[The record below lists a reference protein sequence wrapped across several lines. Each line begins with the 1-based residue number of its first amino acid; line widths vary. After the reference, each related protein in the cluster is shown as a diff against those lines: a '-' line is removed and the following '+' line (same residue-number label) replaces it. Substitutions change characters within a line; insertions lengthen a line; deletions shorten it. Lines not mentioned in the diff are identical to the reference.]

1 MRLSHTNTSVFFA
14 FMACF
19 SCGVCFSMDMTPRP
33 CSGWNTARKANLS
46 TVVQR
51 EWVYGYLT
59 GLSDTLKTH
68 AGKDIHGL
76 LPANED
82 IVSQL
87 NNYCEIHPQ
96 DSVNKALLVLIDR
109 LFEQR

>member
-1 MRLSHTNTSVFFA
+1 MRISNIFISGLLA
-14 FMACF
+14 FIAWF
-19 SCGVCFSMDMTPRP
+19 SCSVCFAMDMTHRP

-51 EWVYGYLT
+51 EWVYGYLS
-59 GLSDTLKTH
+59 GFSEALKTH
-68 AGKDIHGL
+68 AGKDIYRL

-87 NNYCEIHPQ
+87 NNYCEAHPQ
-96 DSVNKALLVLIDR
+96 DTVNNAIRLLIDR
-109 LFEQR
+109 LIEQQ

>member
-1 MRLSHTNTSVFFA
+1 MRISNKKFA
-14 FMACF
+14 GFLAFIAWF

-33 CSGWNTARKANLS
+33 CSAWNTARKANLS

-51 EWVYGYLT
+51 EWVNGYLS
-59 GLSDTLKTH
+59 GFSDALKTH
-68 AGKDIHGL
+68 TGKDIYGL

-87 NNYCEIHPQ
+87 NNYCESHPQ
-96 DSVNKALLVLIDR
+96 DSVNKALHLLIDR
-109 LFEQR
+109 LFKQH

>member
-1 MRLSHTNTSVFFA
+1 
-14 FMACF
+14 
-19 SCGVCFSMDMTPRP
+19 MDMTHRP

-51 EWVYGYLT
+51 EWVYGYLS
-59 GLSDTLKTH
+59 GFGEALKTH
-68 AGKDIHGL
+68 TGKDIYGL

-87 NNYCEIHPQ
+87 NNYCEAHPQ
-96 DSVNKALLVLIDR
+96 DTVNNAIRLLIARLI
-109 LFEQR
+109 EQQ